1 MLRFTEEWKNMI
13 FKKFQI
19 NLIIRVLLLSAT
31 IFAFIYINLKFK
43 NLYASSFLLVF
54 VVFYQIYALV
64 QLVNKTNIDV
74 SNFLE
79 SIRYADFTHN
89 FQIQGMGNTFN
100 ELKDTF
106 NNVMQDF
113 QKIRS
118 EKEEHYYYLKNIIEH
133 VNVSIIAYCENGDV
147 EMINNA
153 AKKMFGI
160 SRIKNIN
167 DLNTWSP
174 ELVHELKTLR
184 GGNKTLIKV
193 NQEEDILQLS
203 VSVKEFI
210 INNLSI
216 FLVTIKDIQSELDEH
231 EMEAWQK
238 LIRVLTHE
246 IMNSIAPIS
255 SLTSTAN
262 VLIKDLVNQIDETN
276 SANFIENINDV
287 QTALQTIEKRSNGL
301 IHFVETYRNL
311 TKIPKPN
318 FSIFPIEKLF
328 NTIISLHK
336 DSLKTSKINYSFSV
350 EPKNLEI
357 TADEQ
362 LLEQVLINLLRN
374 SIQAI
379 GNNKNGN
386 ISLSAF
392 QNYRNKVVIQIT
404 DNGQGIL
411 KDVKDKIFIPFFT
424 TKQNGSGIGLSLSRQ
439 ILRLHNG
446 TINVK
451 SEPNVETTF
460 TLVI

>member
-1 MLRFTEEWKNMI
+1 
-13 FKKFQI
+13 
-19 NLIIRVLLLSAT
+19 
-31 IFAFIYINLKFK
+31 
-43 NLYASSFLLVF
+43 LYANLTIIFILIVL
-54 VVFYQIYALV
+54 QIASLIRF
-64 QLVNKTNIDV
+64 VNKTNIELA
-74 SNFLE
+74 NFLE
-79 SIRYADFTHN
+79 SVRYADFTHN
-89 FQIQGMGNTFN
+89 FQIQGMGNSFD
-100 ELKDTF
+100 ELKETF
-106 NNVMQDF
+106 SSIMQDF
-113 QKIRS
+113 QRIRS

-133 VNVSIIAYCENGDV
+133 VNVSIIAYRENGEV

-153 AKKMFGI
+153 AKKMFGNT
-160 SRIKNIN
+160 RIKNID
-167 DLNTWSP
+167 DLRTWSLA
-174 ELVHELKTLR
+174 LVHELKTLR
-184 GGNKTLIKV
+184 GGNKSLVKV

-210 INNLSI
+210 INGITI

-262 VLIKDLVNQIDETN
+262 VLIKEVAEQIDETN
-276 SANFIENINDV
+276 SANLIENIDDV
-287 QTALQTIEKRSNGL
+287 QTALKTIEKRSNGL

-328 NTIISLHK
+328 NHVYSL
-336 DSLKTSKINYSFSV
+336 LKETLRKNNIQIKIQI
-350 EPKNLEI
+350 EPQNLEV

-362 LLEQVLINLLRN
+362 LLEQVIINLLSN

-379 GNNKNGN
+379 AQTENGIIELN
-386 ISLSAF
+386 AS
-392 QNYRNKVVIQIT
+392 QNTQNKVVIQII

-411 KDVKDKIFIPFFT
+411 SDVKDKIFIPFFT

-451 SEPNVETTF
+451 SEPNVETIF
-460 TLVI
+460 TLVL

>member
-1 MLRFTEEWKNMI
+1 MI
-13 FKKFQI
+13 FKKFTF
-19 NLIIRVLLLSAT
+19 NLSLRIILLSFT
-31 IFAFIYINLKFK
+31 IFVFLYIQLK
-43 NLYASSFLLVF
+43 NNELYANLTIIFILIVL
-54 VVFYQIYALV
+54 QIASLIRF
-64 QLVNKTNIDV
+64 VNKTNIELA
-74 SNFLE
+74 NFLE
-79 SIRYADFTHN
+79 SVRYADFTHN
-89 FQIQGMGNTFN
+89 FQIQGMGNSFD
-100 ELKDTF
+100 ELKETF
-106 NNVMQDF
+106 SSIMQDF
-113 QKIRS
+113 QRIRS

-133 VNVSIIAYCENGDV
+133 VNVSIIAYRENGEV

-153 AKKMFGI
+153 AKKMFGNT
-160 SRIKNIN
+160 RIKNID
-167 DLNTWSP
+167 DLRTWSLA
-174 ELVHELKTLR
+174 LVHELKTLR
-184 GGNKTLIKV
+184 GGNKSLVKV

-210 INNLSI
+210 INGITI

-262 VLIKDLVNQIDETN
+262 VLIKEVAEQIDETN
-276 SANFIENINDV
+276 SANLIENIDDV
-287 QTALQTIEKRSNGL
+287 QTALKTIEKRSNGL

-328 NTIISLHK
+328 NHVYSL
-336 DSLKTSKINYSFSV
+336 LKETLRKNNIQIKIQI
-350 EPKNLEI
+350 EPQNLEV

-362 LLEQVLINLLRN
+362 LLEQVIINLLRN

-379 GNNKNGN
+379 AQTENGIIELN
-386 ISLSAF
+386 AS
-392 QNYRNKVVIQIT
+392 QNTQNKVVIQII

-411 KDVKDKIFIPFFT
+411 ADVKDKIFIPFFT

-451 SEPNVETTF
+451 SEPNVETVF
-460 TLVI
+460 TIIL